1 MKRFYKNVSLGQHE
15 AGWQVL
21 LDGRGV
27 KTAGKV
33 AQVVPT
39 QALAEALAAEWER
52 QEGEID
58 PSSFPFRD
66 LTDYTIDI
74 ASPTRSAVIAAILRF
89 AESDTLCY
97 RADPEEALFER
108 QVQVW
113 EPLVTAAEARWQVQF
128 VRVSGVIHH
137 AQPAATLARLKAALG
152 ELDNLTLAALHTL
165 ASLAASLIIGLAAL
179 EPGADAH
186 ALWHA
191 AELEEEWQAEL
202 WGRDAEAEAR
212 TARRFVTFVA
222 AMKFAE
228 LAGAR

>member
-15 AGWQVL
+15 TGWQVL

-27 KTAGKV
+27 KTPGKA

-39 QALAEALAAEWER
+39 HALAEALAAEWER

-58 PSSFPFRD
+58 PASFPIRD
-66 LTDYTIDI
+66 LADYAIDI
-74 ASPTRSAVIAAILRF
+74 AGPTRSAVIAAILRF

-108 QVQVW
+108 QAEVW

-137 AQPAATLARLKAALG
+137 AQPAATLARLEAALG
-152 ELDNLTLAALHTL
+152 ELDNLTLAALHTV

-212 TARRFVTFVA
+212 NARRYVTFVA